1 MQRRTFFAGTVAAT
15 GLALVA
21 DTAKAAASTPGCFP
35 SSPFSSPFVN
45 PRSDRNAVLAVGT
58 WNLIANGRIFK
69 FFVTK
74 SEGANVTAR
83 LSSGDTVNLK
93 WDPVAKKLTFTRRT
107 SDGKGGLTD
116 QDFTGYLMDVNPDDD
131 KLRVAGFVTREP
143 PPKTNYDNPKR
154 LTYAWYMTKD
164 R

>member
-1 MQRRTFFAGTVAAT
+1 MQRRTFFAGTAAAT
-15 GLALVA
+15 GVALVA
-21 DTAKAAASTPGCFP
+21 NRAEAAASSPGCFP
-35 SSPFSSPFVN
+35 ATPFASPFVN
-45 PRSDRNAVLAVGT
+45 ARSDKNAVLAVGT

-74 SEGANVTAR
+74 VVGSKVSAS
-83 LSSGDTVNLK
+83 LSSGDTVNVR
-93 WDPVAKKLTFTRRT
+93 WDPVAKKLSFTRRT

-116 QDFTGYLMDVNPDDD
+116 QDFTGFLMDVNPDDD

-143 PPKTNYDNPKR
+143 PPKTNYDHPKR